1 MSVII
6 AVSGYKNS
14 GKTTVI
20 EKLVKVFS
28 AREMKTAV
36 IKHDGHSFEPDM
48 KGTDTR
54 RFYDAGAVG
63 TAVFD
68 GGKFQLVKRCRA
80 DEKELTAMFPEA
92 DIIMLEG
99 FKHSEYPKLWVCS
112 DEKPKD
118 DESIKNIIAWIG
130 RDGQPCFDKD
140 ETEKTAD
147 FIMNYFE
154 GREE

>member
-48 KGTDTR
+48 
-54 RFYDAGAVG
+54 
-63 TAVFD
+63 
-68 GGKFQLVKRCRA
+68 
-80 DEKELTAMFPEA
+80 
-92 DIIMLEG
+92 
-99 FKHSEYPKLWVCS
+99 
-112 DEKPKD
+112 
-118 DESIKNIIAWIG
+118 
-130 RDGQPCFDKD
+130 
-140 ETEKTAD
+140 
-147 FIMNYFE
+147 
-154 GREE
+154 